1 METPKKDHT
10 DPKIKTI
17 KAITATHEK
26 ETQILMIIVIK
37 LQVEEIS

>member
-1 METPKKDHT
+1 METPKKDHI

-17 KAITATHEK
+17 KAKPVIHEK
-26 ETQILMIIVIK
+26 EAQILMIIVIK